1 MHMKSIF
8 KKYRIFFAAAFLLAL
23 FFCCRTLFPAFQ
35 LQHKGSESFNNF
47 ISRLFADE
55 LTSNT
60 MNLHFTLKD
69 PSSMGIDSYEVTFG
83 DFSTKSQKS
92 SAKNLEHL
100 QKELSHYSYRALDA
114 QNKLTYKILEDTL
127 RRQRALAE
135 YPMYEEVVTPS
146 NGVTSQLPIL
156 LAEYPFY
163 RKQDVDD
170 YLTLLAQMDTYFSNI
185 LSYEEDK
192 AKAGLFM
199 SDKKCMKVIEGCE
212 IFTQHPEDNFLL
224 STFSNR
230 LDTLNL
236 SDSEKEEYI
245 AKNKQVIAEHVIPA
259 YSEMISGLTKLLGCG
274 RNDWGLCNYEDGK
287 SYYEALVAY
296 NTGTDF
302 TVDELFQQIADAR
315 QEDVDICTTILA
327 SNPKLASMDIKL
339 DSQFTDENA
348 MIDHLKKAIT
358 KDFPKAC
365 DTTCE
370 ITHVDESLSEYL
382 APAFYITAPIDDYS
396 TNRIYINNANN
407 YTDLYYFTTLAHEGY
422 PGHLYQ
428 TIQSYDY
435 GLPPIRSLFNYPA
448 YTEGWATYV
457 EMLAYYYAGLPKD
470 QASLLQHN
478 QAAMLSLYASSDI
491 GIHYYGWKKA
501 DMQKFWKNFGIDDE
515 TAIDSITDLVLE
527 DPGNYLKY
535 YVGYL
540 QFRQLRET
548 CEKKYG
554 DKFDA
559 SAFHEAILRTG
570 PAPFSIVEEQVK
582 RALR

>member
-1 MHMKSIF
+1 MKSIF

-23 FFCCRTLFPAFQ
+23 FFCFRTLFPAFQ

-163 RKQDVDD
+163 HKQDVDD

-274 RNDWGLCNYEDGK
+274 RNDWVCAIMKMENPTMKPWLP
-287 SYYEALVAY
+287 
-296 NTGTDF
+296 
-302 TVDELFQQIADAR
+302 
-315 QEDVDICTTILA
+315 TI
-327 SNPKLASMDIKL
+327 P
-339 DSQFTDENA
+339 E
-348 MIDHLKKAIT
+348 
-358 KDFPKAC
+358 
-365 DTTCE
+365 
-370 ITHVDESLSEYL
+370 
-382 APAFYITAPIDDYS
+382 PIS
-396 TNRIYINNANN
+396 R
-407 YTDLYYFTTLAHEGY
+407 
-422 PGHLYQ
+422 
-428 TIQSYDY
+428 
-435 GLPPIRSLFNYPA
+435 
-448 YTEGWATYV
+448 
-457 EMLAYYYAGLPKD
+457 
-470 QASLLQHN
+470 
-478 QAAMLSLYASSDI
+478 
-491 GIHYYGWKKA
+491 
-501 DMQKFWKNFGIDDE
+501 
-515 TAIDSITDLVLE
+515 
-527 DPGNYLKY
+527 
-535 YVGYL
+535 
-540 QFRQLRET
+540 
-548 CEKKYG
+548 
-554 DKFDA
+554 
-559 SAFHEAILRTG
+559 
-570 PAPFSIVEEQVK
+570 
-582 RALR
+582 